1 WGLKP
6 VPGKVYQYKKIKNLS
21 IEKIEN
27 GEVL

>member
-1 WGLKP
+1 P
-6 VPGKVYQYKKIKNLS
+6 EKVYQYKKIKNLP